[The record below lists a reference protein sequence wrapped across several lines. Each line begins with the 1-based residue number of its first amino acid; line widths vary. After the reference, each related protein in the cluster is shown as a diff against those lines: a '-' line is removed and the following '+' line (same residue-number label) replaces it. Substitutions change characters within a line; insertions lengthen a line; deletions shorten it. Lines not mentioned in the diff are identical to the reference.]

1 MTSGEPILR
10 AVQRAFDEDQQGA
23 EAHAPQREPATASPV
38 RSARIDPL
46 FSPVPEVRR
55 RALAMVSRSRIGP
68 DEAVALGRVMLR
80 DPEPAH
86 RWLAAQALAPVGAR
100 LPLQVIERALDDPDD
115 MHRMFYSMCS

>member
-68 DEAVALGRVMLR
+68 DEVRDTPPAGRREHRDRVGGTVGPGHESLPDKRPHDRPGRRGHLVEEEVDDRAEPLG
-80 DPEPAH
+80 
-86 RWLAAQALAPVGAR
+86 
-100 LPLQVIERALDDPDD
+100 
-115 MHRMFYSMCS
+115 